1 MPIVPKF
8 FWVNFM
14 FNLFGANASLKI
26 DVFNMVSFN
35 HLTSFNMSCEG
46 IERLKLWKMDSKK
59 VNPFHLSSAEH
70 IHSKWVSWISPDL
83 IFSHLYW
90 NHSNNCHIVFYKS
103 FYSDKSIS
111 FSCSSSLSYFTKKG
125 QSNNVIM

>member
-1 MPIVPKF
+1 
-8 FWVNFM
+8 M

-46 IERLKLWKMDSKK
+46 IERLKLWWKMDSKK

-70 IHSKWVSWISPDL
+70 IHSKWVS
-83 IFSHLYW
+83 
-90 NHSNNCHIVFYKS
+90 
-103 FYSDKSIS
+103 
-111 FSCSSSLSYFTKKG
+111 
-125 QSNNVIM
+125 